1 MEYRGIDVSSF
12 QESVFWNEVQIFGIQ
27 FAMIR
32 ATYGTSGID
41 KRFHNNIIGIS
52 QTNIAAGAYHYC
64 YAMNT
69 DEAVA
74 EANHFL
80 DIVSPYKF
88 YYPLALDIEEVSISE
103 LGKEKVTDII
113 LAFTNTLREKK
124 YYPMVYLNLSWVR
137 NFVDLERISDLDIWL
152 ADWSS
157 DLSYS
162 KNVTIWQ
169 HSQDGEISGITGG
182 VDLNTS
188 FEDYPEIIKRLG
200 LNNTAGS
207 SEPSPEPNPEPGP
220 SPEPNPNPEPSDRP
234 VFYTVKNGDSLW
246 SIAQRFLGNGDR
258 YREIMALNGLNDE
271 TIYPGQVLRIPQGA
285 SAGYVLYRVRSG
297 DTLWEIAQ
305 RFLGNGSKYTE
316 IMSLNGL
323 TNDMVYAGQILRVP
337 VDSENVTITYT
348 VRPGDTLWG
357 IAQRFLG
364 DGSKYTEIMNLNE
377 LANDKIKVGQKL
389 KIPS

>member
-1 MEYRGIDVSSF
+1 MQYKGIDVSSF
-12 QESVFWNEVQIFGIQ
+12 QENIFWNEVEKTGIQ

-41 KRFHNNIIGIS
+41 KRFYNNIIGVG
-52 QTNIAAGAYHYC
+52 QTKIYAGAYHYC
-64 YAMNT
+64 YAVT
-69 DEAVA
+69 PDEAIE

-80 DIVSPYKF
+80 DVVSPYKF

-124 YYPMVYLNLSWVR
+124 YYPVVYLNLSWVK
-137 NFVDLERISDLDIWL
+137 NFVNLERISDLDIWL
-152 ADWSS
+152 ADWSG

-169 HSQDGEISGITGG
+169 RSQDGEISGIIGG

-188 FEDYPEIIKRLG
+188 FENYPEIIKKLG
-200 LNNTAGS
+200 LNNTTT
-207 SEPSPEPNPEPGP
+207 SPMPNPTPDP
-220 SPEPNPNPEPSDRP
+220 TPEPSDRP

-258 YREIMALNGLNDE
+258 YREIMALNGLNSE
-271 TIYPGQVLRIPQGA
+271 TIYPGQVLRIPQDS

-297 DTLWEIAQ
+297 DTLWEISQ
-305 RFLGNGSKYTE
+305 RFLGNGSKYTD

-323 TNDMVYAGQILRVP
+323 TNDMIYAGQILRIP

-357 IAQRFLG
+357 ISLRFLG
-364 DGSKYTEIMNLNE
+364 NGSRYTDIMSLNE

-389 KIPS
+389 KIPPR

>member
-1 MEYRGIDVSSF
+1 MEYKGIDVSSF
-12 QESVFWNEVQIFGIQ
+12 QENIFWNEAANSGIQ

-41 KRFHNNIIGIS
+41 KRFHNNIIGIG
-52 QTNIAAGAYHYC
+52 QTNIAPGAYHYC
-64 YAMNT
+64 YAVNT
-69 DEAVA
+69 DEAIA

-80 DIVSPYKF
+80 DVVSPYKF

-124 YYPMVYLNLSWVR
+124 YYPIVYLNLSWVK
-137 NFVDLERISDLDIWL
+137 NFVDLDRISDLDIWL
-152 ADWSS
+152 ADWSGN
-157 DLSYS
+157 LSYN

-188 FEDYPEIIKRLG
+188 FENYPEIIKKLG
-200 LNNTAGS
+200 LNNTMTP
-207 SEPSPEPNPEPGP
+207 ETPNPTPEPTPE
-220 SPEPNPNPEPSDRP
+220 PNPEPSDRP
-234 VFYTVKNGDSLW
+234 VFYTVKNGDNLW
-246 SIAQRFLGNGDR
+246 SISQRFLGNGDR
-258 YREIMALNGLNDE
+258 YREIMALNGLNNE
-271 TIYPGQVLRIPQGA
+271 TIYPGQVLRIPQDS

-305 RFLGNGSKYTE
+305 RFMGNGSRYTE

-323 TNDMVYAGQILRVP
+323 TNDMVYAGQILRIP
-337 VDSENVTITYT
+337 VESENVTITYT
-348 VRPGDTLWG
+348 VSPGDTLWG

-364 DGSKYTEIMNLNE
+364 DGSRYTDIMSLNE

-389 KIPS
+389 KIPSR

>member
-12 QESVFWNEVQIFGIQ
+12 QESIFWNEVQNSGIQ

-41 KRFHNNIIGIS
+41 KRFHNNIIGIG
-52 QTNIAAGAYHYC
+52 QTNISAGTYHYC

-69 DEAVA
+69 DEAIA

-80 DIVSPYKF
+80 DVVSPYKF

-113 LAFTNTLREKK
+113 LAFTDTLREKNF
-124 YYPMVYLNLSWVR
+124 YPIVYLNLSWVR
-137 NFVDLERISDLDIWL
+137 NFVDLDRISDLDIWL

-157 DLSYS
+157 NLSYS
-162 KNVTIWQ
+162 ENVTIWQ

-188 FEDYPEIIKRLG
+188 FENYPEIIKKLG
-200 LNNTAGS
+200 LNNTEGS
-207 SEPSPEPNPEPGP
+207 SEPSPEPTPE
-220 SPEPNPNPEPSDRP
+220 PEPSDRP
-234 VFYTVKNGDSLW
+234 IFYTVKNGDSLW
-246 SIAQRFLGNGDR
+246 SIAQRLLGNGDR
-258 YREIMALNGLNDE
+258 YREIMALNGLNGE
-271 TIYPGQVLRIPQGA
+271 TIYPGQVLRIPQDS
-285 SAGYVLYRVRSG
+285 SAGYVLYRVRGG
-297 DTLWEIAQ
+297 DTLWEVAQ

-323 TNDMVYAGQILRVP
+323 TNDMIYPGQILRIP
-337 VDSENVTITYT
+337 ADPESVTITYT

-364 DGSKYTEIMNLNE
+364 DGSRYTDIMSLNE

-389 KIPS
+389 KIPSR